1 MRYGTLD
8 PQGRPVYFTGTIYIN
23 GNPVANPTLEMYL
36 AQGQKPFLDA
46 KPPTAKSGTHYVR
59 AGWTEQAKA
68 IVPKWRL
75 VADIPPH
82 PRTFSKLKIVSAL
95 MEANVWRQV
104 KAYIEREGLYDLYL
118 AAQEFA
124 EDRIVHG
131 SPDHLVRLGILRL
144 ELSVSFEQ
152 FRMDLNEPAE
162 RAFQCCVDI

>member
-82 PRTFSKLKIVSAL
+82 PRTFSQLKIVSAL

-124 EDRIVHG
+124 ENNKYFKQG
-131 SPDHLVRLGILRL
+131 KTALQTALGWTDAQVEDVLKA
-144 ELSVSFEQ
+144 SVMAS
-152 FRMDLNEPAE
+152 
-162 RAFQCCVDI
+162 